1 LSHKPALAC
10 DELAPLLQMGNS
22 ILGNIASMGKYLSI
36 LTHRLSYC
44 RVESPQDWFLLGSCS
59 QFAQLLGSRYMV
71 KYIAWCAG
79 ANASFAEDS
88 FSRMQCVLARLPGG
102 ELSLQAALPHLSQE
116 FGYHAAVRM
125 GTEAYWRGNVRL
137 LDAAIER
144 MEGADEAEKDVRL
157 GDPVLELLLLQSCR
171 DKLEWGSSNLADVF
185 SHMRSLSREQR
196 RVYELDAM
204 HLLLSGSDPTTIG
217 MLAQGFEL
225 FSSQAQPAD

>member
-1 LSHKPALAC
+1 
-10 DELAPLLQMGNS
+10 
-22 ILGNIASMGKYLSI
+22 
-36 LTHRLSYC
+36 
-44 RVESPQDWFLLGSCS
+44 VESPQDWFLLGTCS

-79 ANASFAEDS
+79 ANAGHAEDA
-88 FSRMQCVLARLPGG
+88 FSRMQCVLSRLPGG
-102 ELSLQAALPHLSQE
+102 ELKLQAALPHLSQA
-116 FGYHAAVRM
+116 FGYHAAVRL
-125 GTEAYWRGNVRL
+125 GTEAYWRGDVRL

-144 MEGADEAEKDVRL
+144 IEGAAEEEKDEKQ

-171 DKLEWGSSNLADVF
+171 DKLEWGNPNLADVF
-185 SHMRSLSREQR
+185 SHMRTLKVAQR

-225 FSSQAQPAD
+225 FHSQSQAVD